1 LWPTI
6 KAIVGVWKLM
16 VFYRQKN
23 HPEMELLRQIVLMG
37 YSQVST
43 NGLIKV
49 KVRQLRAKATQ
60 NES

>member
-1 LWPTI
+1 
-6 KAIVGVWKLM
+6 
-16 VFYRQKN
+16 
-23 HPEMELLRQIVLMG
+23 MELLRQIVLMG
-37 YSQVST
+37 YSQVAT